1 MFTQPITRF
10 MKCSTLFALALT
22 SGVSDAAVDAKTKA
36 VTDAIAASSS
46 CKALGDFYWEMG
58 DANGALTKGQVGT
71 TYNASSVVNLASAAK
86 WPFATYFVQ
95 KFGAPTNAQIQA
107 LTMRAGYV
115 NMNDAL
121 CAVTFTVRGCFNA
134 PTQFLPFGNSW
145 KSSDAVDKFDY
156 NSGNFQKVAVD
167 AGLGAMSSSALA
179 TDMRKLLGITSSSE
193 LTYAYPGIASGL
205 HMSANSYASVLRK
218 IMTNQLAM
226 GSMLE
231 LGRTCT
237 LQGICPNAMHSPI
250 SQDWDYGL
258 GHWVEYDTAGS
269 DQAYSSIGYNG
280 FYPWITTDLQYYGVL
295 SLENSF
301 NIAPQAVLCGR
312 ALRQAWLAA
321 PAQ

>member
-10 MKCSTLFALALT
+10 MKCSLLFALALT

-58 DANGALTKGQVGT
+58 DASGALTTGQVGT
-71 TYNASSVVNLASAAK
+71 TYKSSTVVNLASASK

-95 KFGAPTNAQIQA
+95 KFGAPTNAQVQA
-107 LTMRAGYV
+107 LTMRAGYD
-115 NMNDAL
+115 NMNDVL
-121 CAVTFTVRGCFNA
+121 CAVTLTVRGCFNA
-134 PTQFLPFGNSW
+134 PTQILPIGNNMRDSN
-145 KSSDAVDKFDY
+145 AVDKFDY

-167 AGLGAMSSSALA
+167 AGLGGMSSYGLA
-179 TDMRKLLGITSSSE
+179 SDMRKVLGVSTSSE

-205 HMSANSYASVLRK
+205 HMSANSYTAMLRK

-237 LQGICPNAMHSPI
+237 LQGVCPTAMHSPI
-250 SQDWDYGL
+250 VHDWDYGL
-258 GHWVEYDTAGS
+258 GHWIEYESAGN

-312 ALRQAWLAA
+312 ELRKAWLAA
-321 PAQ
+321 PVQ

>member
-1 MFTQPITRF
+1 MFIQSIGRSVKYALP
-10 MKCSTLFALALT
+10 LAFALM
-22 SGVSDAAVDAKTKA
+22 SGASHAAVDPKQKA

-58 DANGALTKGQVGT
+58 DASGALTKGQVGT
-71 TYNASSVVNLASAAK
+71 TYSASSVVNLASASK

-95 KFGAPTNAQIQA
+95 KFGAPTDAQIQA

-134 PTQFLPFGNSW
+134 PAPLLPFGNGW
-145 KSSDAVDKFDY
+145 KSSGAVDKFDY

-167 AGLGAMSSSALA
+167 AGLGTMTSFGLA
-179 TDMRKLLGITSSSE
+179 SDMRKVLGITTSSE

-205 HMSANSYASVLRK
+205 HMSANSYTSMLRK

-250 SQDWDYGL
+250 TQDWDYGL
-258 GHWVEYDTAGS
+258 GHWVEYDTAGN